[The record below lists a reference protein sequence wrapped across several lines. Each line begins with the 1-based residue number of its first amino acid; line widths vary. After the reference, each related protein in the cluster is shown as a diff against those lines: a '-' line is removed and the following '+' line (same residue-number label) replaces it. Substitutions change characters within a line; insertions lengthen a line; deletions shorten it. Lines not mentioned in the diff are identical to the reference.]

1 MNKAVKFIRFVGFI
15 VCIAFSQLVFAEQV
29 NLEDD
34 FQTFDTNVWKVDK
47 PDSFKAEDGI
57 LNIGRVHDVST
68 ADVYSAPVARLSSF
82 DYFRYGTFEVKIK
95 FAAELS
101 GVHAYYFGFFN
112 RDNWGKTSCWVTSSG
127 DNLTLSCKSEDG
139 KNVSVASKGGFEQD
153 KWYVFKIIW
162 SDKHIEFFVDGQSIG
177 SFDDPELIPDNFMP
191 AACDVYASDGSRV
204 GMQVDYIKVTGGEK
218 IMASRPSTEVSLPT
232 NAELYPA
239 LPMLSKLKPSISI
252 TDDGKKAL
260 LENTHYSVTLA
271 LDKGVSV
278 SEALNKYIGLDCL
291 DGNGSKLFIIEANK
305 KNC

>member
-1 MNKAVKFIRFVGFI
+1 MKRILYLTFV
-15 VCIAFSQLVFAEQV
+15 LVFLLWVDTFAEQMLV
-29 NLEDD
+29 DEQ
-34 FQTFDTNVWKVDK
+34 FQSFDENRWRVDK
-47 PDSFKAEDGI
+47 PTSFNVKDGI
-57 LNIGRVHDVST
+57 LNIGRVHGLGT
-68 ADVYSAPVARLSSF
+68 ADVYSSPVARLSSF
-82 DYFRYGTFEVKIK
+82 DYFRYSTFEAKIK

-101 GVHAYYFGFFN
+101 GVHTYYFGFFN

-127 DNLTLSCKSEDG
+127 DNITLSCKAEDG